1 METDPRETEDL
12 IRLACGGDEGALAEL
27 FRRYRQRLRRM
38 VQLRLDRRLQ
48 GRIDPSDVLQEAF
61 IDLTNRMPRYAAD
74 PAIPFFLWLRMV
86 TGERLL
92 AFHRRHLKAAMRDAG
107 REVSLCRNNMPQAS
121 SDSIA
126 AHLMGHLTSAS
137 KHAMRAELQL
147 KLEEILN
154 EMDPIDREILVLRHF
169 EDLTNNEAAVA
180 LGISKSAA
188 SNRYVRALKRLRAA
202 LGIEDDYLDN

>member
-38 VQLRLDRRLQ
+38 VELRLDRRLQ

-92 AFHRRHLKAAMRDAG
+92 AFHRRHLKAAMRDIG
-107 REVSLCRNNMPQAS
+107 
-121 SDSIA
+121 
-126 AHLMGHLTSAS
+126 
-137 KHAMRAELQL
+137 
-147 KLEEILN
+147 
-154 EMDPIDREILVLRHF
+154 
-169 EDLTNNEAAVA
+169 
-180 LGISKSAA
+180 
-188 SNRYVRALKRLRAA
+188 RALREKDEYHVVVVTSTVLPGSTRHGSAVLVRSP
-202 LGIEDDYLDN
+202 G